1 MHALLVEDNEIFAL
15 ALAELLEGANVEV
28 KLSHVARLADA
39 AAFRDPAPDV
49 LLLDLTLPDAEG
61 LDTLRGAQ
69 SALPSVPIVVLTAE
83 RNSERALQIL
93 RGGAQDYL
101 VKGAFDADT
110 LVRSMRYAVE
120 RAQSEHLRRRL
131 LQADRLAAIGK
142 LAAGVA
148 HEISNPAS
156 FVRANQE
163 LLRAHLES
171 ASLALRSAFRRAGA
185 SPEVTA
191 ELVAELEAVRGEID
205 EMRRVNE
212 QTTFGVER
220 ICSVVADLRGY
231 TRLEPAQL
239 VEVRPNDVVNEVCQ
253 LVQGMVRHKAQLL
266 KDLQEVPA
274 IALAPG
280 RLDQVLTNLLMNAA
294 QAIPEGAAQ
303 NERITI
309 STRLREGEVSITVED
324 TGSGMTEEEQ
334 RHVFEP
340 FFTTK
345 TREEGLGLGL
355 SICADIVA
363 AHGGSIRCS
372 SVSHQGSRFEVRFK
386 VAPRLQPSA
395 VSPVP
400 SEAPG
405 SARARVLLV
414 DDEPYIRQTYALL
427 LDSDFDVVTAANG
440 GQALAYLEA
449 DPGIDLVICDVM
461 MPDMDAA
468 QMLGKVRSTRPELV
482 SRFVLHTG
490 GAMSERTRLLVDS
503 GEHPV
508 FYKPMTVTEMVSG
521 IRRLLPLEAGESVAE
536 AVR

>member
-1 MHALLVEDNEIFAL
+1 MHALLVEDNEIFAQALGDML
-15 ALAELLEGANVEV
+15 ADADVEV
-28 KLSHVARLADA
+28 RLSHVARLSDA
-39 AAFRDPAPDV
+39 AAFRDPPPDV
-49 LLLDLTLPDAEG
+49 ILLDLALPDAEG
-61 LDTLRGAQ
+61 VDSLRGAQ
-69 SALPSVPIVVLTAE
+69 TALPGVPIVVLTAE
-83 RNSERALQIL
+83 RDSERALQIL

-110 LVRSMRYAVE
+110 LLRSMRYAVE
-120 RAQSEHLRRRL
+120 RAQSEQLRRRL

-163 LLRAHLES
+163 LVRAHLES
-171 ASLALRSAFRRAGA
+171 ASLALRSAFRTAGG
-185 SPEVTA
+185 SSSVTA
-191 ELVAELEAVRGEID
+191 ELLAELEAVRSEID

-253 LVQGMVRHKAQLL
+253 LVLGVVRHKAQLL
-266 KDLQEVPA
+266 KDLHEVPP

-280 RLDQVLTNLLMNAA
+280 RLEQVLTNLLMNAA
-294 QAIPEGAAQ
+294 QAIPDGAPQ
-303 NERITI
+303 RERITI
-309 STRLREGEVSITVED
+309 STRLHDGEVSITVED

-372 SVSHQGSRFEVRFK
+372 SVSQQGSRFEVRFK
-386 VAPRLQPSA
+386 VAPTLQPIA
-395 VSPVP
+395 TPALP
-400 SEAPG
+400 SEAPA

-427 LDSDFDVVTAANG
+427 LDTDFDVVTAANG
-440 GQALAYLEA
+440 GQALACLEA
-449 DPGIDLVICDVM
+449 DPDIDLVICDVM

-521 IRRLLPLEAGESVAE
+521 IRRLLPLGAGEAAAE
-536 AVR
+536 AHR